1 MYKSTSP
8 FWYFWNWLC
17 MVSNFMARIFTGSA
31 IMALLL
37 WPMVNRV
44 LLEAN
49 LPTMPY
55 WWYWCFFNV
64 VFGLKS
70 LFFRKG
76 AFNDVQ

>member
-1 MYKSTSP
+1 MYKYP
-8 FWYFWNWLC
+8 FLYFWNWLC

-31 IMALLL
+31 IMALPPWLAVNKVL
-37 WPMVNRV
+37 W
-44 LLEAN
+44 EAN
-49 LPTMPY
+49 LPILPY

-76 AFNDVQ
+76 AFDDVE

>member
-1 MYKSTSP
+1 MYKSASP
-8 FWYFWNWLC
+8 LYYFWNWLC
-17 MVSNFMARIFTGSA
+17 IVSDFMARIFTDAA

-37 WPMVNRV
+37 GPMVNKV
-44 LLEAN
+44 LLEVN

-70 LFFRKG
+70 LFLRKG
-76 AFNDVQ
+76 GCNDIQ

>member
-1 MYKSTSP
+1 MHKSASP
-8 FWYFWNWLC
+8 LYYFWNWLC
-17 MVSNFMARIFTGSA
+17 IVSDFIAQIFTDSA
-31 IMALLL
+31 IMVLLL
-37 WPMVNRV
+37 WPMVNKV

-70 LFFRKG
+70 LFLRKG
-76 AFNDVQ
+76 GCNDIQ